1 MRGKNITSIA
11 ATLILLSV
19 AGYLFFTTGNYTN
32 STIWVIASPLFLSL
46 HPIFRQNAKQ
56 LEMEQGEYDKLKSIL
71 NFTRFSLFA
80 LGILMFI
87 YQITE
92 DIF

>member
-1 MRGKNITSIA
+1 M
-11 ATLILLSV
+11 
-19 AGYLFFTTGNYTN
+19 FFTTGNYIN

-56 LEMEQGEYDKLKSIL
+56 LDMEQNEYEKLKNIL

-80 LGILMFI
+80 LGILMFF